1 MDRLLYVAMGGAKQ
15 LLDAQGIV
23 SHNLANASTHGY
35 RADLHAFSSYLVQG
49 PGYGTRVNVVAEQLG
64 FDPRPGVRQE
74 TGRALDVAIDGA
86 GWLAVQAP
94 DGREAYTRAGNLRV
108 NPSGVLETAA
118 GHPVL
123 GDTGPMTLPA
133 FDQMAIGPDG
143 TVTVVPEGL
152 GPESLVQVGRL
163 KLVDPPVEDLVKGV
177 DGLVHLREGAPLPPA
192 DAAVRVAGGALEASN
207 VNVAEALVEMIQV
220 ARAFEMQVRLMN
232 TANDNDSALQ
242 QLLRAG

>member
-23 SHNLANASTHGY
+23 THNLANASTHGY

-64 FDPRPGVRQE
+64 FDPRPGARQE

-94 DGREAYTRAGNLRV
+94 DGSEAYTRAGNLRV
-108 NPSGVLETAA
+108 TPAGVLETAA

-123 GDTGPMTLPA
+123 GDTGPMTLPS
-133 FDQMAIGPDG
+133 FDQLAIGPDG
-143 TVTVVPEGL
+143 TVSVVPEGL
-152 GPESLVQVGRL
+152 GPESLVQIGRL
-163 KLVDPPVEDLVKGV
+163 KLVNPPVADLVKGT
-177 DGLVHLREGAPLPPA
+177 DGLVRLRDDAPAPPS
-192 DAAVRVAGGALEASN
+192 DGAVRIAGGALEASN

-220 ARAFEMQVRLMN
+220 SRSFEMQVRLMN